1 MDHFAKRC
9 PCSCWPRRAPETL
22 FITYL
27 GVPIWLKAL
36 IFFTCKSLLKEVGL
50 AAGEMALK
58 SVFKDLGPKECETS
72 VEHGAAGRQQV
83 PRCLYPAAAA
93 GPCGRTW
100 ARPASSGR
108 RTHHG
113 GCGTAPRARG
123 TSGHARLR
131 QEAQLMIECWLNG
144 LGQERKQPK
153 GEKWSKLR
161 RRASTGLEITG
172 LLPCPPLK
180 IPWEKVKDL
189 GSL

>member
-1 MDHFAKRC
+1 MDHFAKQC

-93 GPCGRTW
+93 GRVKGHE
-100 ARPASSGR
+100 PALRHQEGAH
-108 RTHHG
+108 TTEG
-113 GCGTAPRARG
+113 A
-123 TSGHARLR
+123 ARL
-131 QEAQLMIECWLNG
+131 
-144 LGQERKQPK
+144 LGHRAPQDTP
-153 GEKWSKLR
+153 GSDR
-161 RRASTGLEITG
+161 RLS
-172 LLPCPPLK
+172 
-180 IPWEKVKDL
+180 
-189 GSL
+189 S